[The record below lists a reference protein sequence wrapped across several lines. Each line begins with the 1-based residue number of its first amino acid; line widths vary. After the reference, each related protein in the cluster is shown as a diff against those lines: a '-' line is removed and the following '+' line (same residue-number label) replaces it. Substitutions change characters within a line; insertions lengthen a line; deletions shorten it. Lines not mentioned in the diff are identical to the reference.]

1 MDTNKYRKEKGETAE
16 WIPEVGKILIKGE
29 YPFMYGDRYKMEKSK
44 IIEAPRPQIKVYH
57 KDIGEYNWDDA
68 IKACEDLGDGWVLP
82 DRLEL
87 LAMYMQKDEI
97 GGFANIKYWS
107 STEFDYNYGWIQNFF
122 NSFQYN
128 YFKNSIASV
137 RPIKHIGVTL
147 NQKEDE

>member
-1 MDTNKYRKEKGETAE
+1 
-16 WIPEVGKILIKGE
+16 
-29 YPFMYGDRYKMEKSK
+29 MEKNDK

-97 GGFANIKYWS
+97 GGFANNPYWS
-107 STEFDYNYGWIQNFF
+107 STEFDNYLAWGQNF
-122 NSFQYN
+122 NSGFQYN
-128 YFKNSIASV
+128 YIKNSIGSV
-137 RPIKHIGVTL
+137 RPIKHIGV
-147 NQKEDE
+147 

>member
-1 MDTNKYRKEKGETAE
+1 MG
-16 WIPEVGKILIKGE
+16 
-29 YPFMYGDRYKMEKSK
+29 GDRYKMEKSK

-97 GGFANIKYWS
+97 GGFAFTYYWS
-107 STEFDYNYGWIQNFF
+107 STEFDSLSAWNQYFF
-122 NSFQYN
+122 NGNQFN
-128 YFKNSIASV
+128 NFKNSIGSV
-137 RPIKHIGVTL
+137 RPIKHIGV
-147 NQKEDE
+147 